1 MKRTSRVT
9 ADITKEAHDLLR
21 DACLKFDSS
30 KGKLLEKMI
39 RKFCVET
46 PEHEKPGRE
55 IVVQTSIDKTKVP
68 SKRFTPP
75 TSAEVMD
82 YMYEKGVNSSTE
94 PEKFIDFYESKGWVV
109 GKDKMKCWKAS
120 VRNWLK
126 GYKTITTYSNILQD
140 SSDSD
145 WHLKEDMGF

>member
-39 RKFCVET
+39 RRFCAPVDVASVAKTELAT
-46 PEHEKPGRE
+46 
-55 IVVQTSIDKTKVP
+55 VDKNPV
-68 SKRFTPP
+68 KRFVPP
-75 TSAEVMD
+75 MLESIYE
-82 YMYEKGVNSSTE
+82 YMKENGVDDINE
-94 PEKFIDFYESKGWVV
+94 ANKFNDFYQSNGWKVSKN
-109 GKDKMKCWKAS
+109 KMKCWKAS

-126 GYKTITTYSNILQD
+126 NYKAKSTNKNILQA

-145 WHLKEDMGF
+145 WHLKEDTGF

>member
-9 ADITKEAHDLLR
+9 ADITKEAHDILR

-39 RKFCVET
+39 RKFCVEVEAAPVAKT
-46 PEHEKPGRE
+46 ELA
-55 IVVQTSIDKTKVP
+55 VVEKTKVP

-109 GKDKMKCWKAS
+109 GKVKMKSWKAA

-145 WHLKEDMGF
+145 WHLKEDKGF

>member
-46 PEHEKPGRE
+46 PSHEKPGRG
-55 IVVQTSIDKTKVP
+55 IVVQTSIDKPKAKQFKAP
-68 SKRFTPP
+68 APL
-75 TSAEVMD
+75 EVD
-82 YMYEKGVNSSTE
+82 SYMVERGINDPNEAQS
-94 PEKFIDFYESKGWVV
+94 FCDFYESKGWLV
-109 GKDKMKCWKAS
+109 GKAKMKCWKAS
-120 VRNWLK
+120 ARNWLK
-126 GYKTITTYSNILQD
+126 GYKEKSGNKNILQD
-140 SSDSD
+140 SSNSD
-145 WHLKEDMGF
+145 WHLKEDTGF

>member
-39 RKFCVET
+39 RRFCVGEIEPAAKT
-46 PEHEKPGRE
+46 ELAVAKP
-55 IVVQTSIDKTKVP
+55 KV
-68 SKRFTPP
+68 SRFSPP
-75 TSAEVMD
+75 DLTCVYN
-82 YMYEKGVNSSTE
+82 YMIERGVNDMDEANSF
-94 PEKFIDFYESKGWVV
+94 KDFYESKGWVV
-109 GKDKMKCWKAS
+109 GKTKMKCWKAA

-126 GYKTITTYSNILQD
+126 GYKAKTKGTDILQLSA
-140 SSDSD
+140 SSN
-145 WHLKEDMGF
+145 WEEGINEIF

>member
-1 MKRTSRVT
+1 MKRTFKLNGEVS
-9 ADITKEAHDLLR
+9 IEANDMLVAYCKKHER
-21 DACLKFDSS
+21 S
-30 KGKLLEKMI
+30 KGFLLEKMI
-39 RKFCVET
+39 RKFCVEVEAAPVAKT
-46 PEHEKPGRE
+46 ELAVAE
-55 IVVQTSIDKTKVP
+55 KTKVP
-68 SKRFTPP
+68 SKRFVPP

-109 GKDKMKCWKAS
+109 GKNKMKCWRAS

-145 WHLKEDMGF
+145 WHLKEDKGF